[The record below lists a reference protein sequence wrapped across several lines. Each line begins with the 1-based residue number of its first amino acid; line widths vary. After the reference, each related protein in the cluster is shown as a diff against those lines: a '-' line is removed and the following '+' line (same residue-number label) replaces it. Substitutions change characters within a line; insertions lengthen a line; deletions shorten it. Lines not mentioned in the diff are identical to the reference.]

1 MSDVCVHVPGWRP
14 VYVDVAVV
22 FPCSAS
28 PGRAAADAS
37 ADKRVKYTVW
47 RDQARA
53 HNVDFYPLV
62 FEAFGRVG
70 GGAIRLVH
78 RLASRAAEDRGLSV
92 PAERSRWLELLSACL
107 QLSQAE
113 MLLDG

>member
-1 MSDVCVHVPGWRP
+1 MKYAHHGWIFG
-14 VYVDVAVV
+14 VLN
-22 FPCSAS
+22 
-28 PGRAAADAS
+28 
-37 ADKRVKYTVW
+37 
-47 RDQARA
+47 DQARA

-70 GGAIRLVH
+70 GGAIRPGRPGA

-92 PAERSRWLELLSACL
+92 AAERSRWLELLAVCL

-113 MLLDG
+113 ALLAG